1 MESTKRE
8 KDMTKRATK
17 KDLFVLLED
26 QIMNSEK
33 NCIFKTHQ
41 SMFFPKCFHV
51 SLFSSCPNET
61 VHFYTKTP
69 LGRAH
74 YSRIS
79 NKQVDDIK

>member
-1 MESTKRE
+1 
-8 KDMTKRATK
+8 
-17 KDLFVLLED
+17 
-26 QIMNSEK
+26 
-33 NCIFKTHQ
+33 
-41 SMFFPKCFHV
+41 MFFPKCFHV

-79 NKQVDDIK
+79 NKQVDDIKKQKNKTLLLSHWEDQ